1 MGEKIMKKTD
11 EEKSELQVGIISG
24 LAGSGNSIRLKFIAE
39 IYKNRNFVNI
49 LIDSEGIFQHL
60 NKDNKNNNL
69 FNHVLPFTEDKDD
82 INVLLSNLRK
92 VVNEVENPDTICIY
106 VYGVLSDTNLV
117 EIVDG
122 SSDLAKEKNIN
133 LFYTLQ
139 SIAYRK

>member
-1 MGEKIMKKTD
+1 MKKTD

-139 SIAYRK
+139 SIAHRK

>member
-1 MGEKIMKKTD
+1 MKKTD

-69 FNHVLPFTEDKDD
+69 FNHVLPFSEDKDD

-139 SIAYRK
+139 SIAHRK

>member
-1 MGEKIMKKTD
+1 MKKNHK
-11 EEKSELQVGIISG
+11 EKSELQVGIISG
-24 LAGSGNSIRLKFIAE
+24 LAGSGNSIRLKSIAE

-117 EIVDG
+117 EIVAG

-139 SIAYRK
+139 SIAHRK